1 MDGTGNI
8 MTAITCAVG
17 YYDKGTTYTTTPDH
31 VCTACPTNSASCT
44 ATKVVCKSG
53 YTPIGGTGIGGV
65 TTGDTATDLSCAAV
79 TSISS
84 YSNSAADALTIAA
97 A

>member
-8 MTAITCAVG
+8 MSAITCAVG

-44 ATKVVCKSG
+44 STKVVCKSG

-65 TTGDTATDLSCAAV
+65 TTEILLLIFHVLQLHLSV
-79 TSISS
+79 LIQI
-84 YSNSAADALTIAA
+84 LQLMH
-97 A
+97 